1 LRWGLSLRKGL
12 SRTLRDDFVVE
23 NEAVTSPPHQWK
35 ERLDGWGKIA
45 SFLGCGIRTV
55 QRWEKEA
62 ALPVRRLFKHR
73 RSLVHA
79 YRDELNYWL
88 RARGNQPYV
97 LSPPPSVSPL
107 AGDAS
112 SGARRDVLTGWK
124 EIAVFLGRSVNTAQR
139 WEKGIGL
146 PVRRL
151 KSKGRSV
158 PFILRHELM
167 AWLEESGI
175 VAGSNAEG
183 VVSRPPPP
191 ILQALFDGYSAEIAI
206 LDGRG
211 TVIGVNKAWKE
222 SGLTHGDRHPRSGLG
237 RNYLEVCWSTG
248 GGGIDPS
255 LALEKGIIEVLNGTR
270 GEFLGKYS
278 RGGPEKKEWFSLHL
292 TCFTFRGTTLVVAA
306 HNRITGLL
314 AD

>member
-1 LRWGLSLRKGL
+1 M
-12 SRTLRDDFVVE
+12 VE
-23 NEAVTSPPHQWK
+23 NEAVTSPPLQP
-35 ERLDGWGKIA
+35 EDRLDGWGKIA
-45 SFLGCGIRTV
+45 AFLGRGVRTV
-55 QRWEKEA
+55 QRWEKEG

-79 YRDELNYWL
+79 YHDELKLWL
-88 RARGNQPYV
+88 RARGNQPYG

-107 AGDAS
+107 AADAG
-112 SGARRDVLTGWK
+112 SGTRREVLTGWK
-124 EIAVFLGRSVNTAQR
+124 EIAAFLGRSVNTAQR
-139 WEKGIGL
+139 WEKDIGL

-158 PFILRHELM
+158 PFILRHKLM

-183 VVSRPPPP
+183 VVSPKPPP
-191 ILQALFDGYSAEIAI
+191 ILQALFDGYGAEIAI
-206 LDGRG
+206 LDSRG
-211 TVIGVNKAWKE
+211 TVIAVNKAWKE
-222 SGLTHGDRHPRSGLG
+222 SGLSHGDRHPRFGLG

-248 GGGIDPS
+248 GGGVDPS

-270 GEFLGKYS
+270 GEFLAKYS
-278 RGGPEKKEWFSLHL
+278 HGSPEKREWFALHL
-292 TCFTFRGTTLVVAA
+292 TRFTFRGTTLVVAA